1 VLAGLIASNAREV
14 ARTEFGFDPART
26 IAVHAWPPT
35 TQLVRA
41 LEALP
46 QVHRVAAVSAVPL
59 TGGAQRVHARIGA
72 RSEPLHVRAAN
83 AEFFDVFGIQSVHG
97 RALHRA
103 DEGGAMVAVV
113 SRRTAEL
120 LWPGQDPLGRTL
132 ELPPDD
138 PPGSMP
144 SGTFEVVGVVED
156 VVSNS
161 FVQGIDPTAVYVP
174 AKVPH
179 AALGSLVVHSVDS
192 APATQQAIME
202 ACVRAAAERNC
213 ELMPLL
219 LAIKF
224 QRLPFLAASVAAA
237 SLGWIALAISCI
249 GLYGL
254 VSYVVVQKRREIG
267 VRVALGARGTTVVR
281 EVLAGSVR
289 QVGLGVAIGLPLAF
303 ALTRVVAAH
312 TDSLRTF
319 DVASFVAIP
328 LALAAVALLAAW
340 LPARRSARIA
350 PTEALRLD

>member
-1 VLAGLIASNAREV
+1 EPGVLAYSWVLAMLSSLAFGALPAMAATAPWRRGGARPDLTALQRSSGARLRSALMVGQLAASVVLLVLAGLIASNAREV

-249 GLYGL
+249 GLHGL
-254 VSYVVVQKRREIG
+254 VSYVVVQ
-267 VRVALGARGTTVVR
+267 
-281 EVLAGSVR
+281 
-289 QVGLGVAIGLPLAF
+289 
-303 ALTRVVAAH
+303 TR
-312 TDSLRTF
+312 
-319 DVASFVAIP
+319 
-328 LALAAVALLAAW
+328 
-340 LPARRSARIA
+340 
-350 PTEALRLD
+350 